1 MDRVSACGAEYPGS
15 IPGGRAN
22 GGNMN
27 RKQDKKERATGKYIY
42 DKKLGRVVKVSDEIT
57 GLKKSSND
65 NSCSNGSCGCSSCG
79 L

>member
-1 MDRVSACGAEYPGS
+1 
-15 IPGGRAN
+15 
-22 GGNMN
+22 MN